1 MARYPTRFQLR
12 TLWNAATGVS
22 ILVLGALIVG
32 LVWLIGQI
40 FGFLQPV
47 LVPLAV
53 AAIVAYLLDPVVRIF
68 QKRGFSRRW
77 SVVSVFAGFTLL
89 VAGLVGIMIPLV
101 GGQIHKFQEQRQ
113 AIAAMKQ
120 PEQPTPVP
128 APAPLPVEGDSPT
141 ANAGQTEPTA
151 AEKKAIE
158 ENPAAAKKPFDEIIV
173 DMLIHTRNKNEWS
186 KPFIDPLLG
195 QPGNPDSDAEKPIY
209 ISTTDGRTLSGFI
222 SRETPRSLFVKNAA
236 GETEVPRGDI
246 ASRSGT
252 LTPALDEAAEKGRK
266 QLTPPITL
274 QDTDLWA
281 QGKSYID
288 EIFGWIKGGAGKV
301 LGFLG
306 LALGFLMVPIYLYYI
321 LNESAAI
328 KEHWHDYVPLKASRF
343 KTELV
348 ETLTEINRYLISFF
362 RGQVFVAFI
371 DGMLVGLAL
380 TAFRLPLGLLVGIIM
395 AVLGIIP
402 YIGNIITL
410 IPACVLAYFHFS
422 VPDNQHILGS
432 NPWAYVGGVVAI
444 FVIVQQINSLVT
456 APKIVGDSVGLHP
469 MTVIFSMLFW
479 SLILG
484 GFVGA
489 LLAVP
494 LTAAVKV
501 LFRRY
506 IWERKL
512 KEESDEKDRGYDEWE
527 PSEAEGL

>member
-32 LVWLIGQI
+32 LVWLMGQI

-53 AAIVAYLLDPVVRIF
+53 SAIIAYLLDPVVRIF

-77 SVVSVFAGFTLL
+77 AVVSTFVGFTLL
-89 VAGLVGIMIPLV
+89 AAGLVAIMIPLV
-101 GGQIHKFQEQRQ
+101 GGQIHTFQQQRQ
-113 AIAAMKQ
+113 AIASAAR
-120 PEQPTPVP
+120 EAAPTPSVQP
-128 APAPLPVEGDSPT
+128 
-141 ANAGQTEPTA
+141 
-151 AEKKAIE
+151 
-158 ENPAAAKKPFDEIIV
+158 ENPAAVRKPFDEIIV
-173 DMLIHTRNKNEWS
+173 DILIATRNRNEWA

-195 QPGNPDSDAEKPIY
+195 PPDDPNSSAPK
-209 ISTTDGRTLSGFI
+209 
-222 SRETPRSLFVKNAA
+222 A
-236 GETEVPRGDI
+236 
-246 ASRSGT
+246 T
-252 LTPALDEAAEKGRK
+252 LTAALDEAAKDGAT
-266 QLTPPITL
+266 QLDPPIVL
-274 QDTDLWA
+274 QNTELWD
-281 QGKSYID
+281 QGKTYLD
-288 EIFGWIKGGAGKV
+288 EILGWIKGGAGKI

-306 LALGFLMVPIYLYYI
+306 LAIGFIMVPIYLYYF
-321 LNESAAI
+321 LSESAAI
-328 KEHWHDYVPLKASRF
+328 KEHWHEYVPLKASRF
-343 KTELV
+343 KTELI

-362 RGQVFVAFI
+362 RGQVLVAFI
-371 DGMLVGLAL
+371 DGMLVGVAL
-380 TAFRLPLGLLVGIIM
+380 TAFRLPLGLLVGILM

-422 VPDNQHILGS
+422 VPGNQHYLGD

-444 FVIVQQINSLVT
+444 FVIVQQINSLLT

-506 IWERKL
+506 IWDRKMR
-512 KEESDEKDRGYDEWE
+512 EEPDDKDDDDALEEWQ
-527 PSEAEGL
+527 PSASEGV